1 MAKYLQALHWHSHEN
16 TEYIYKWVVFTM
28 KCNESLFPTKSGMKL
43 EERLDIE
50 FIIQP
55 CDSGSWKNPTCTHA
69 S

>member
-1 MAKYLQALHWHSHEN
+1 MVKYLQAVHWHSHEN

-50 FIIQP
+50 FII
-55 CDSGSWKNPTCTHA
+55 
-69 S
+69 